1 MNFIPTQSPPE
12 HRLGYRQRAVLLS
25 NPPKAHQH
33 SLGINIYPPPP
44 LKKKKNLTLEFEMGS
59 VLPLFC
65 AIKAILLTFSN

>member
-1 MNFIPTQSPPE
+1 MNFIPTRSSPK

-33 SLGINIYPPPP
+33 SLGINIYPP
-44 LKKKKNLTLEFEMGS
+44 LKKSLTLKFEMGS

-65 AIKAILLTFSN
+65 AIKVILPTFSN